1 MCAFERSEKG
11 MEFYMKTKE
20 KTNKG
25 ITLVALVVTIIIL
38 LILAGVGIQAITNTS
53 IFEKTGLAKEK
64 NDKSVATETM
74 NLKITNIQISSYA
87 EKKELPS
94 LQYLAD
100 KLCEDNDIEYVLL
113 ESNNISSLEKVNV
126 TNGKSIYTKL
136 KEYPYEFEINSDLQL
151 ASVDGVKI
159 EKNNEKCSRYIAVNA
174 KGTKGKLK
182 MKVNIPDEDNS
193 IIKSIDYYIDNK
205 MVYSGKEKSYTV
217 TGLEV
222 DKEYEVYAIVNYD
235 TTKISSTAISKSSD
249 IEITEGLV
257 GYWPLKENLIPEVS
271 NELIGNFKTSKS
283 DAVPDFSQNAYKMN
297 TDFYLK
303 SEKVVT
309 LYENLTIA
317 CQFKLN
323 SISSNSNVWGSW
335 NLPFGSINNSSSF
348 CYGIFI
354 NSSESR
360 LYNGEYGYGNSFS
373 YNNYVGNWINAVLVQ
388 DSNGNS
394 TLYYNGNKT
403 VSGANGV
410 RNTINFVL
418 GNNCDG
424 YMKNFAIYNRVLS
437 EEEVKGIYGEE

>member
-1 MCAFERSEKG
+1 
-11 MEFYMKTKE
+11 MKTKE

-25 ITLVALVVTIIIL
+25 ITLAALVVTIIIL

-113 ESNNISSLEKVNV
+113 KSNNISSLEKVNV

>member
-1 MCAFERSEKG
+1 
-11 MEFYMKTKE
+11 MKTKE

>member
-1 MCAFERSEKG
+1 M
-11 MEFYMKTKE
+11 
-20 KTNKG
+20 
-25 ITLVALVVTIIIL
+25 
-38 LILAGVGIQAITNTS
+38 
-53 IFEKTGLAKEK
+53 
-64 NDKSVATETM
+64 
-74 NLKITNIQISSYA
+74 
-87 EKKELPS
+87 
-94 LQYLAD
+94 
-100 KLCEDNDIEYVLL
+100 
-113 ESNNISSLEKVNV
+113 
-126 TNGKSIYTKL
+126 
-136 KEYPYEFEINSDLQL
+136 

-159 EKNNEKCSRYIAVNA
+159 EKNNAKCSRYIAVNA

-222 DKEYEVYAIVNYD
+222 NKEYEVYAIVNYD

>member
-1 MCAFERSEKG
+1 
-11 MEFYMKTKE
+11 MKTKE

-25 ITLVALVVTIIIL
+25 ITLAALVVTIIIL

>member
-1 MCAFERSEKG
+1 
-11 MEFYMKTKE
+11 MKTKE

-25 ITLVALVVTIIIL
+25 ITLAALVVTIIIL

-235 TTKISSTAISKSSD
+235 TNKISSTAISKSSD

-360 LYNGEYGYGNSFS
+360 LYNGKYGYGNSFS

>member
-1 MCAFERSEKG
+1 
-11 MEFYMKTKE
+11 MKTKE
-20 KTNKG
+20 KSNKG
-25 ITLVALVVTIIIL
+25 ITLAALVVTIIIL

-182 MKVNIPDEDNS
+182 MKVNIPDEDDS

>member
-1 MCAFERSEKG
+1 
-11 MEFYMKTKE
+11 MKTKE

-174 KGTKGKLK
+174 KGTK
-182 MKVNIPDEDNS
+182 
-193 IIKSIDYYIDNK
+193 
-205 MVYSGKEKSYTV
+205 
-217 TGLEV
+217 
-222 DKEYEVYAIVNYD
+222 
-235 TTKISSTAISKSSD
+235 
-249 IEITEGLV
+249 
-257 GYWPLKENLIPEVS
+257 EN
-271 NELIGNFKTSKS
+271 
-283 DAVPDFSQNAYKMN
+283 
-297 TDFYLK
+297 
-303 SEKVVT
+303 
-309 LYENLTIA
+309 
-317 CQFKLN
+317 
-323 SISSNSNVWGSW
+323 
-335 NLPFGSINNSSSF
+335 
-348 CYGIFI
+348 
-354 NSSESR
+354 
-360 LYNGEYGYGNSFS
+360 
-373 YNNYVGNWINAVLVQ
+373 
-388 DSNGNS
+388 
-394 TLYYNGNKT
+394 
-403 VSGANGV
+403 
-410 RNTINFVL
+410 
-418 GNNCDG
+418 
-424 YMKNFAIYNRVLS
+424 
-437 EEEVKGIYGEE
+437 